1 MKKVILSFVVMV
13 SSLLGWAQ
21 TTTKAEQQTATTK
34 AEQQTATTEN
44 NAQDQVLMTINGQPI
59 MLSEFL
65 YIYEKNNQE
74 TSLEKK
80 TMEEYINLF
89 INFKLKVT
97 EAIAQGVD
105 TTEAFKKELAGY
117 RAQATPKYMQDNDAI
132 DSLVNMSYMRQANI
146 RRAAHI
152 AIQCPMDASPE
163 MEAQA
168 LAKINTARERVT
180 TGVEKKIKKGRKW
193 ITVREP
199 EAFADVVREMTEDP
213 QGKENGGELGW
224 IQVFRYVYPLEDAVY
239 NTPVGEVTEVF
250 RSPFGF
256 HIALVEEERAYEEV
270 HAAHIMKMIPRGAEA
285 TAEAAKKEIDSLYQ
299 VVKAGADFAEV
310 ALAHSDDKGSA
321 MRGGDLGWFGRG
333 MMVQPFENI
342 TFGMQPGEMSEPFAT
357 RFGWHF
363 VKLYEKRGMQPIDSV
378 RAQLLSQVK
387 RDARYQEA
395 DKSFVRKARAEY
407 NLPAEMSDA
416 EVKAY
421 ADAHLEEKHADLRN
435 LVREY
440 HDGILLFDVSL
451 REVWDKANKDTE
463 GMAAYFKAHKKNYT
477 WDEPRYKGYMIYAKN
492 EAAAKAAK
500 QIIRSAHA
508 DSVMS
513 YIEQRVNVD
522 SVQYVKVEKGL
533 WTKGQNSAV
542 DTYAFKNKQAEY
554 TPEEEYPVVV
564 PVGKVIKAP
573 QEYEDVR
580 SLVTTDYQD
589 YLEEQWLAELRK
601 KYPVKVNW
609 EVL

>member
-1 MKKVILSFVVMV
+1 MKKVILSIILLAGAVM
-13 SSLLGWAQ
+13 GFAQ
-21 TTTKAEQQTATTK
+21 EDK
-34 AEQQTATTEN
+34 
-44 NAQDQVLMTINGQPI
+44 VLMTINGEPV

-80 TMEEYINLF
+80 SKEEYLDLF

-117 RAQATPKYMQDNDAI
+117 RAQATPKYMQDNEAV
-132 DSLVNMSYMRQANI
+132 DSLVELSYKRQANV

-152 AIQCPMDASPE
+152 AIQCPANADSVA
-163 MEAQA
+163 EAEA
-168 LAKINTARERVT
+168 LAKINLARERVT
-180 TGVEKKIKKGRKW
+180 TGVEKKVKKGRKW

-199 EAFADVVREMTEDP
+199 EAFANVAREMTEDP
-213 QGKENGGELGW
+213 AGKENGGELGW
-224 IQVFRYVYPLEDAVY
+224 IQVFRYVYPFEEAVY
-239 NTPVGEVTEVF
+239 NTPVGGVTEVF
-250 RSPFGF
+250 RSPYGF
-256 HIALVEEERAYEEV
+256 HIALVEEERAFEEV
-270 HAAHIMKMIPRGAEA
+270 HAAHIMKMTPRGGEA
-285 TAEAAKKEIDSLYQ
+285 TAGQAKKDIDSLYQ
-299 VVKAGADFAEV
+299 VVLAGADFAEV
-310 ALAHSDDKGSA
+310 ASANSDDKGSA

-333 MMVQPFENI
+333 MMVQPFEDI

-363 VKLYEKRGMQPIDSV
+363 VKLYEKRGIQPVDSV
-378 RAQLLSQVK
+378 RNQLLMQVK
-387 RDARYQEA
+387 RDVRYQEA
-395 DKSFVRKARAEY
+395 DKSFIKKTRAEY
-407 NLPAEMSDA
+407 NLPAEMSDE

-463 GMAAYFKAHKKNYT
+463 GLAAYFKAHKKAYT
-477 WDEPRYKGYMIYAKN
+477 WDEPRYKGYMIYAKS

-500 QIIRSAHA
+500 QIIKSANA
-508 DSVMS
+508 DSIMS
-513 YIEQRVNVD
+513 YIDQRINVD
-522 SVQYVKVEKGL
+522 SVQYVKVEQGL
-533 WTKGQNSAV
+533 WTAGKNAAV
-542 DTYAFKNKQAEY
+542 DKYGFKNKTAEY
-554 TPEEEYPVVV
+554 TASEEFPVVV
-564 PVGKVIKAP
+564 PVGKVLKAP
-573 QEYEDVR
+573 QEYTDVR
-580 SLVTTDYQD
+580 SQVTTDYQD
-589 YLEEQWLAELRK
+589 YLEEQWIATLRE
-601 KYPVKVNW
+601 KYPVVVNE